1 MAKNYKK
8 DFSYSYAI
16 GVFPVIELLR
26 NKPDKATRVYIHPK
40 GERNVGIKEI
50 LDICGKENIPVEEN
64 GRFIEKVSSS
74 ENVYAAAVF
83 NKYESRLNLE
93 ANHVVLVNP
102 SDPGNLGTICRTM
115 LGFGFSDLGI
125 IKPGADIFNPKTIR
139 ASMGA
144 IFQLNFQY
152 FSSFE
157 DYRKN
162 FSQNVYVFMTD
173 GKETLGKFSF
183 KKPYVFVFGNEGE
196 GLDQKF
202 KKIGD
207 SIKIPQSGKV
217 DSLNLS
223 AAVAVSLYE
232 AMKTNK

>member
-8 DFSYSYAI
+8 DFSYSYAV

-26 NKPDKATRVYIHPK
+26 NKPDKATKVYIHPK
-40 GERNVGIKEI
+40 GERNTGIKEI
-50 LDICGKENIPVEEN
+50 VDICGKADIPIEKN

-74 ENVYAAAVF
+74 ENVYAAAIF
-83 NKYESRLNLE
+83 NKYESRLNPDV
-93 ANHVVLVNP
+93 NHVILVNP

-115 LGFGFSDLGI
+115 IGFGFSDLGI
-125 IKPGADIFNPKTIR
+125 IKPGADIFDPKTIR

-144 IFQLNFQY
+144 IFQLNFRY

-157 DYRKN
+157 EYQKN
-162 FSQNVYVFMTD
+162 FKQNVYVFMTD
-173 GKETLGKFSF
+173 GKEVLGRFSF
-183 KKPYVFVFGNEGE
+183 EKPYVFVFGNEGG
-196 GLDQKF
+196 GLDPKF

-232 AMKTNK
+232 AGKMNL